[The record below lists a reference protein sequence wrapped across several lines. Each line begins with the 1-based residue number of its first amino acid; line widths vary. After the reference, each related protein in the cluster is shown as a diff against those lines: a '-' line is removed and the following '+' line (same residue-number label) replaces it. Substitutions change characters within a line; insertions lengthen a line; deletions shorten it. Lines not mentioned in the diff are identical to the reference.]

1 MQLPS
6 VYERT
11 DSSSAPSARNA
22 GSTVRTLRGQSL
34 RSRTPRRASTR
45 S

>member
-11 DSSSAPSARNA
+11 DSSSEPSASKA
-22 GSTVRTLRGQSL
+22 GATVSTLFGQSL